1 MEQVLDIAL
10 GGDKIA
16 ARKAEVEAEIEAKK
30 EAQRLADQGK
40 EAHA

>member
-1 MEQVLDIAL
+1 L
-10 GGDKIA
+10 A
-16 ARKAEVEAEIEAKK
+16 ARRAEVEAGIEAKK